1 MTIVGISSK
10 GVLATDR
17 VAPAF
22 RQCQKWQRQQLQNEA
37 EHTD

>member
-1 MTIVGISSK
+1 MTMVGISSK

-17 VAPAF
+17 LGRES
-22 RQCQKWQRQQLQNEA
+22 RQCQKWQWQQLQNEA